1 MLQIHTVSVKN
12 QRTYFASLVCIGLV
26 VILFQCFLL
35 KIVIVG
41 TPRSKPENPIV
52 HSVLYFN
59 PPSHVDPQQWRFS
72 TCRIPHCRFTTE
84 RRELN
89 TSKAVI
95 FHHTRMP
102 DYPPPKP
109 KDQKWIFTSK
119 ESPVYTHNTSLLREW
134 NNKFNWIMSYRKDGD
149 FYDGY
154 GDLVQR
160 EHSIN
165 KNYSDIFSHKKL
177 DVSWAVSNCKSH
189 SQREVYVRELM
200 KYIPVT
206 VFGKC
211 GNRYCGPKTDD
222 ENDPCLHVVSHNFKF
237 YLAFENSLCEDYT
250 SEKFY
255 FIFLYDMPVIP
266 VVRGALN
273 GKIKLPRGTFIDTND
288 FKSPQLL
295 AKYLKEV
302 GDSSEEYIKLLKKKD
317 EYVSR
322 SMSEIFQSALC
333 NLCERLHV
341 DNSTSEA
348 YDMKELYFTDQCKEP
363 TDLSF

>member
-26 VILFQCFLL
+26 VILFQCVLL

-72 TCRIPHCRFTTE
+72 TCRIPHCRFTTKT
-84 RRELN
+84 RELN

-134 NNKFNWIMSYRKDGD
+134 NKKFDWIMSYRKDGD

-333 NLCERLHV
+333 NLCERLHF

-348 YDMKELYFTDQCKEP
+348 YDMKEWYFTDQCKEP